1 MRNSLAW
8 EATPAGGFTPYS
20 LGAPP
25 VCVDTASLLEHVR

>member
-8 EATPAGGFTPYS
+8 EATPAGGFTLYS

-25 VCVDTASLLEHVR
+25 ACLDTAFLLEHGR